1 MQRPVLHA
9 GPRKCNLV
17 AGMSSD
23 QSEAIIKAAGLLAHA
38 VEHVRFAKP
47 VRLTYNPLLYARIPH
62 ELYLGRY
69 AASPKRAVFLGMNPG
84 PWGMAQTGVP
94 FGEVAAVRE
103 WLGIVGAVAMPKRQ
117 HARVPVTGFECR
129 RSEVSGRRLWGLMR
143 ERFGSGE
150 EFSHHAFVA
159 NYCPLLFLDDAGRNL
174 TPDKIAGNDKVRL
187 YSLSDRFLTVVIETL
202 RPEWLVGVGVFAAQR
217 IRAVMQTLPAAAA
230 GVVSIP
236 HPSPANPRANRD
248 WASQARAVLERE
260 GVW

>member
-1 MQRPVLHA
+1 VA
-9 GPRKCNLV
+9 V
-17 AGMSSD
+17 AGMASD
-23 QSEAIIKAAGLLAHA
+23 QSEAIIKAARILAHA
-38 VEHVRFAKP
+38 ADDMRFAKP
-47 VRLTYNPLLYARIPH
+47 VRWTYNPLLYARIPH

-69 AASPKRAVFLGMNPG
+69 AASGKRAVFLGMNPG

-103 WLGIVGAVAMPKRQ
+103 WLGIVGAVATPKRQ
-117 HARVPVTGFECR
+117 HARVPVLGFECR

-150 EFSHHAFVA
+150 QFSHHAFVA

-174 TPDKIAGNDKVRL
+174 TPDKIAKNDSARL
-187 YSLSDRFLTVVIETL
+187 FSRCDRFLTVVIETL

-217 IRAVMQTLPAAAA
+217 IRAVMQTLPAVAA
-230 GVVSIP
+230 GVVSIL